1 MHTHRT
7 FTTWKPILPAVGS
20 REQRHCYGIY
30 SPEQF
35 EKLIS
40 YEKNRSDR
48 KGTTLSLVMF
58 DVSAVPHRDLH
69 DLIESIAPVVRATDH
84 LGWFD
89 RKTVAALLP
98 YTTRS
103 GAMVFLSH
111 VAASAPGYTIPV
123 RLYFYPEEWLGD
135 GENGNGSG
143 RRHADLVQGR
153 VLDATEEQPPGR
165 PERSAFAL
173 RPPVWKRVLDVTGAS
188 VGLVLLAPLL
198 LVTAAFIKL
207 VSPGPALF
215 KQTRIGLGHREF
227 TFYKFRTMH
236 VHNDEGYHADHA
248 KSFITGNQT
257 MEKLDD
263 RDPRIIPGGR
273 VIRRACIDELP
284 QLMNILRGDMSL
296 VGPRPCIPYEAAEYL
311 RWHGERFTILP
322 GLTGLWQVSGKNHLT
337 FAEMI
342 RLDIAYE
349 KRMSPWLDLWIIL
362 RTVPTVF
369 GLVFESLSRRI
380 AQKRAVVG
388 TDGYTPMLQAHDST
402 TDKA

>member
-1 MHTHRT
+1 MHTHRKPA
-7 FTTWKPILPAVGS
+7 TWKPILPAVGS
-20 REQRHCYGIY
+20 REQRQCYGIY

-48 KGTTLSLVMF
+48 KGTTVALVLF
-58 DVSAVPHRDLH
+58 DVSAVAHRDMH
-69 DLIESIAPVVRATDH
+69 TLIESIASVVRATDH

-111 VAASAPGYTIPV
+111 AAASAPDYSLAV
-123 RLYFYPEEWLGD
+123 RLYFYPEEWLG
-135 GENGNGSG
+135 NGSAGG
-143 RRHADLVQGR
+143 RCQADLIRGR
-153 VLDATEEQPPGR
+153 VLDAAEDQTPKR
-165 PERSAFAL
+165 AERSAFAL
-173 RPPVWKRVLDVTGAS
+173 RPPVWKRVIDVTGALMG
-188 VGLVLLAPLL
+188 VVLLAPLML
-198 LVTAAFIKL
+198 ATAAFIKI

-215 KQTRIGLGHREF
+215 AQARIGLGHREF

-236 VHNDEGYHADHA
+236 VHNDETYHADHA
-248 KSFITGNQT
+248 KDFITANRT

-284 QLMNILRGDMSL
+284 QLINILRGDMSL
-296 VGPRPCIPYEAAEYL
+296 VGPRPCIPYEAAAYL

-369 GLVFESLSRRI
+369 GLVLEALSRRV
-380 AQKRAVVG
+380 AQRRA
-388 TDGYTPMLQAHDST
+388 TAASAGYRPVLHTQDST
-402 TDKA
+402 VRRG